1 MPDRLSDEARATA
14 RLREAGDALIAGV
27 AAQLPGWSVAQVDRI
42 LDAWGRAEPETR
54 ERARSE
60 ARDAGTRS
68 ADRVVG
74 ALTALLDLDPAAQGA
89 TPLEIVRSAY
99 EEPTEVLIAVR
110 VPPVA
115 RDDFDE
121 RAWPGDRYGLVPRTL
136 SDLRTGAG
144 DDDLGPLLLVWGMAK
159 AAVLR
164 ARAERTA
171 GPGERRP
178 SQR

>member
-1 MPDRLSDEARATA
+1 VPDRLSDEARATT

-27 AAQLPGWSVAQVDRI
+27 ATQLPGWSVAQVDRI
-42 LDAWGRAEPETR
+42 LDAWGRAEPDAR
-54 ERARSE
+54 ERARAG
-60 ARDAGTRS
+60 ARDAGTR
-68 ADRVVG
+68 AAGRVVG
-74 ALTALLDLDPAAQGA
+74 ALAALLERDPAAQAA

-99 EEPTEVLIAVR
+99 EEPTEVLIEIG
-110 VPPVA
+110 VPPVE

-136 SDLRTGAG
+136 SDLRTSA
-144 DDDLGPLLLVWGMAK
+144 DDDELGPLLLVWGMAK

-164 ARAERTA
+164 ARAGRAPRPRE
-171 GPGERRP
+171 PPP